1 MLPRLILHYRPSADV
16 EPAPDPPADDDVP
29 SAPLVDW
36 QGATVG
42 NYRLVEVWSEPDN
55 DVRLDIIVTI
65 DGIDYYGQDA
75 HGQLNATRDDG

>member
-16 EPAPDPPADDDVP
+16 EPAPTADGDTPP

-42 NYRLVEVWSEPDN
+42 SYRLVDVWSEPDQ

-65 DGIDYYGQDA
+65 NGVDYYGQDA
-75 HGQLNATRDDG
+75 HGQLSPTRDDG